1 MNDIIKKSIL
11 FGLGTYEVTKEKVEE
26 FVEKLKV
33 EEKITPEEGKKL
45 VEGVM
50 TDLEKEGKE
59 YRAKT
64 KKLVQEVLD
73 ELGVATKAD
82 IEALK
87 KSLKK

>member
-64 KKLVQEVLD
+64 KKLVQEVLE